1 MKQHDRH
8 NDDELY
14 QQIMAELRPGADE
27 YDRLMAAGQNP
38 GAMRATRRLIFRYA
52 AAACALIAIS
62 TLALVLWQ
70 TERQQQVPQMAH
82 QELPTSI
89 PGAPPEGS
97 PRGTDAYAPQTP
109 KKRFPVGNLQEAP
122 KGPQKALQAPQK
134 ASGDEGA
141 IQAEIMA
148 QIEEEMARAMAEE
161 ELMRVMI
168 EDELIQEVVATA
180 LRDIE
185 QPQTIQFSL

>member
-52 AAACALIAIS
+52 AAACALIVIS

-70 TERQQQVPQMAH
+70 TERQQTAPQIAP
-82 QELPTSI
+82 QI
-89 PGAPPEGS
+89 AQAPPEGS
-97 PRGTDAYAPQTP
+97 PRGTDFKAPERLAR
-109 KKRFPVGNLQEAP
+109 RFPVGNLQEGLP
-122 KGPQKALQAPQK
+122 KGPQKALQAPLE
-134 ASGDEGA
+134 ASGDEDA

>member
-70 TERQQQVPQMAH
+70 TERQQTAPQIA
-82 QELPTSI
+82 Q
-89 PGAPPEGS
+89 APPEGS
-97 PRGTDAYAPQTP
+97 PKGTDAHAPQTP
-109 KKRFPVGNLQEAP
+109 QKRFPLGNLQEGLP
-122 KGPQKALQAPQK
+122 KGPQKALQAPLEP
-134 ASGDEGA
+134 SGDEGA